1 MVYLEGVDSIDDVDF
16 ARHRVGRR
24 GMNSLKISTTV
35 QSTDDQGNPIANEG
49 EVNIFKQFDPMTDRF
64 AVETLEVSDTQ
75 GNSTYWSLS
84 TEQAVE
90 GGRVTDTFIQ
100 TDVSNKARI
109 ILIGS
114 DSESDTY
121 VVTGSLS
128 DASAEV
134 KVVGFDSDDTIDV
147 SGFLLE

>member
-1 MVYLEGVDSIDDVDF
+1 
-16 ARHRVGRR
+16 
-24 GMNSLKISTTV
+24 MNSLKISTTV

-84 TEQAVE
+84 TEQAVRE

-100 TDVSNKARI
+100 TDVSN
-109 ILIGS
+109 
-114 DSESDTY
+114 
-121 VVTGSLS
+121 TG
-128 DASAEV
+128 
-134 KVVGFDSDDTIDV
+134 KGIF
-147 SGFLLE
+147 